1 MPRSTMI
8 QSGKSLNRSGGPCY
22 MLDPTSF
29 VPRGSTNRDPKD
41 GTKRKEE
48 YMQDP
53 AKIPA
58 TFDQRFEI
66 SHSYGNRGDQPSE
79 F

>member
-1 MPRSTMI
+1 
-8 QSGKSLNRSGGPCY
+8 

-29 VPRGSTNRDPKD
+29 VPRGSNILDPKD
-41 GTKRKEE
+41 GTKRKEK

-53 AKIPA
+53 AKIRA
-58 TFDQRFEI
+58 TFDQMFEI
-66 SHSYGNRGDQPSE
+66 SHSYGNREDQPSE